1 MQATV
6 RKTVCEIA
14 GHQVPFLCSCSWGI
28 TPLCL
33 TPPQGVCVL
42 VGGRGFFL
50 KESNQR
56 GPELGTPGITKREGM
71 ELETAGFNDVCILSS
86 GIPQLPYIT
95 WLSRGL
101 LGKRLKD
108 SSLEELKSQRKS
120 LANHTWG
127 SSHEKASFLITLQ

>member
-1 MQATV
+1 MPWWATQSSGPGSGTVQPTV
-6 RKTVCEIA
+6 RKTVYETA

-42 VGGRGFFL
+42 VEGKGVPL

-95 WLSRGL
+95 WLSGGL
-101 LGKRLKD
+101 PGKRLKD
-108 SSLEELKSQRKS
+108 SSPEEL
-120 LANHTWG
+120 N
-127 SSHEKASFLITLQ
+127 SHRGNL